1 MRRSERLMCK
11 EARMNALAWQLLSLG
26 VKLNRN
32 MHCVAPQTVRVDDAF
47 RDGDLILDLGGGGE
61 GVIGRLRGRQVV
73 AVDIRKA
80 ELDETPAGPI
90 KVVGDARNLPFPDA
104 SFEAATA
111 FFFLM
116 YVPATD
122 RSAVVREA
130 YRLLVPGGSLR
141 VWDVAIPA
149 PGERAAKT
157 FVVPVCADLPGK
169 TIRTAYGVPWRG
181 RQMSDR
187 SIAELASDAGF
198 AVSLRTTSGCTF
210 HLVLTK
216 AT

>member
-1 MRRSERLMCK
+1 
-11 EARMNALAWQLLSLG
+11 MNDLAWRVMAVLG
-26 VKLNRN
+26 KLNRKV
-32 MHCVAPQTVRVDDAF
+32 HCIAPQTVRVNDVF
-47 RDGDLILDLGGGGE
+47 RDSDLILDLGGGGE

-73 AVDIRKA
+73 AVDNRRD
-80 ELDETPAGPI
+80 ELLETPAGPT
-90 KVVGDARNLPFPDA
+90 KVVADARSLPFPDR

-116 YVPATD
+116 YLPATD

-130 YRLLVPGGSLR
+130 YRVLVPGGSLR
-141 VWDVAIPA
+141 VWDVAIPT
-149 PGERAAKT
+149 PGERAART
-157 FVVPVCADLPGK
+157 FVVPIRVQLPGK

-187 SIAELASDAGF
+187 SVAELASDAGF
-198 AVSLRTTSGCTF
+198 AVSARTARGRTF